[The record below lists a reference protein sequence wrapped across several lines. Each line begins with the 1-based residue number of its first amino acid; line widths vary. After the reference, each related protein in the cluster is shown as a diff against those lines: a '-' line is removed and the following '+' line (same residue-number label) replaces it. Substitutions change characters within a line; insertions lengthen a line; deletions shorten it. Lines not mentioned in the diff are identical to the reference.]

1 MTCKWL
7 NLCNIYL
14 TLYWL
19 FFLPTG
25 ELNCSNCK
33 WSIQESWSLW
43 SSSVKQHACIWSD
56 CFPSYTMY
64 ISQSLREYKVHSFSS
79 PEANLL
85 LISTKNCDLWE
96 TQFSKHAQRICF
108 RLDLWL
114 HRVTRSL
121 WIADF
126 WCWSFPE
133 VVIFSADQKECTLW
147 GWEWRSIELEVT
159 DQVFPLW
166 FMAPCRLAH
175 VS

>member
-1 MTCKWL
+1 MPQGYHLHYLKSCKFLFILFFELKMTCKWL

-85 LISTKNCDLWE
+85 LLSTKNCDLWE
-96 TQFSKHAQRICF
+96 TQFSKRVQRICF
-108 RLDLWL
+108 RLDLCL
-114 HRVTRSL
+114 HRVTEVCELWTSGVGASQRSWFL
-121 WIADF
+121 
-126 WCWSFPE
+126 
-133 VVIFSADQKECTLW
+133 VLTKRSAPSGDEN
-147 GWEWRSIELEVT
+147 GG
-159 DQVFPLW
+159 P
-166 FMAPCRLAH
+166 
-175 VS
+175 